1 MLCGSSPQHIEFRD
15 SVWNSDAADEILK
28 PRITAKRV
36 YSGIHPDP
44 RHSTRPLKECLLKQ
58 FESLL
63 GFT

>member
-1 MLCGSSPQHIEFRD
+1 MEFRD